1 MTKSTL
7 LAIFGGFVVAIAI
20 TLNFYFDEVE
30 EKTNDVQKTSPP
42 IKTPPSTSSK
52 IQPNKADLP
61 KKGVTLNTEASP
73 QRKVNKPSFDVVRV
87 NPDGDTVIAGRAA
100 PEAKVE
106 IFDGEKQ
113 IGEVLADKRGEW
125 VFLPSS
131 PLPPGNR
138 RLSLMMTDENDKKID
153 SENALVL
160 LVPEKGKDIAGRPT
174 QALTQ
179 PLALKVPIGDKGS
192 IEVLQKATPATKG
205 EFAIEFAVD
214 AIDYN
219 ERGKLNIVGK
229 APKEALVQLYLNEK
243 FMGRTTADDIGI
255 WGLSPADTVK
265 PGIYTLRADH
275 IQKGGKVLA
284 RREVVFARSVPL
296 TGVKPGSLVVVESG
310 NSLWRIARRTYGSG
324 FRYTVIY
331 EANKEQIKNADLI
344 FPGQVF
350 ALPSTR

>member
-30 EKTNDVQKTSPP
+30 EKKFDVQKGSPP
-42 IKTPPSTSSK
+42 IKTPPSASSK
-52 IQPNKADLP
+52 IPPYKADLP
-61 KKGVTLNTEASP
+61 KKGVTLNAEASP

-138 RLSLMMTDENDKKID
+138 KLSLMMTDENDEKID

-160 LVPEKGKDIAGRPT
+160 LVPEKGKDIAGRPS
-174 QALTQ
+174 QASTQ
-179 PLALKVPIGDKGS
+179 PLALKVPIGDEGS
-192 IEVLQKATPATKG
+192 IEVLQKATPVTNG
-205 EFAIEFAVD
+205 EFATKFAVD

-229 APKEALVQLYLNEK
+229 APKKALIQLYLNEK
-243 FMGRTTADDIGI
+243 FMGRTSADDIGI
-255 WGLSPADTVK
+255 WGLSPAGSIK
-265 PGIYTLRADH
+265 AGIYTLRADH
-275 IQKGGKVLA
+275 IQIDGKVLA

-331 EANKEQIKNADLI
+331 DANKEQIKNADLI

>member
-1 MTKSTL
+1 MKKSTL
-7 LAIFGGFVVAIAI
+7 LSIFGGLVVVIAIA
-20 TLNFYFDEVE
+20 LNFYFDETE
-30 EKTNDVQKTSPP
+30 EKE
-42 IKTPPSTSSK
+42 IKVKNSTSSNANPPIGGKLSQKGLTLKTEPTSKQK
-52 IQPNKADLP
+52 I
-61 KKGVTLNTEASP
+61 S
-73 QRKVNKPSFDVVRV
+73 KPSFDVVRI
-87 NPDGDTVIAGRAA
+87 NPGGDAVIAGRAS
-100 PEAKVE
+100 PETKVE
-106 IFDGEKQ
+106 IFDGETQ

-138 RLSLMMTDENDKKID
+138 SLSLSMTDKNDEKIG
-153 SENALVL
+153 SEKSLVL
-160 LVPEKGKDIAGRPT
+160 LVPEKGKDIAGRPSQT
-174 QALTQ
+174 LTL
-179 PLALKVPIGDKGS
+179 PLALKVPIGDKGI
-192 IEVLQKATPATKG
+192 IEVLQKSTPAKKG
-205 EFAIEFAVD
+205 VLAVEFIVD

-229 APKEALVQLYLNEK
+229 APREALVQIYLNEM
-243 FMGRTTADDIGI
+243 FLGRTTADNIGI
-255 WGLSPADTVK
+255 WGLSPADTIK

-275 IQKGGKVLA
+275 VLKSGKVLA

-296 TGVKPGSLVVVESG
+296 TGIKPGSLVVVESG

-324 FRYTVIY
+324 FSYTVIY

>member
-1 MTKSTL
+1 MIERLPVTKSTF

-30 EKTNDVQKTSPP
+30 EKASDLQ
-42 IKTPPSTSSK
+42 KTPPS
-52 IQPNKADLP
+52 NKTLP
-61 KKGVTLNTEASP
+61 IETDSPEKGVTLNKEASP
-73 QRKVNKPSFDVVRV
+73 QQKVNKPSFDVVRV

-106 IFDGEKQ
+106 IFDGKKQ

-138 RLSLMMTDENDKKID
+138 RLSLMMTDENDEKID

-160 LVPEKGKDIAGRPT
+160 LVPEKGKDIAGRPS

-179 PLALKVPIGDKGS
+179 PLALKVPIGDEGS
-192 IEVLQKATPATKG
+192 IEVLQKSIPATMG
-205 EFAIEFAVD
+205 ESVIEFAVD

-229 APKEALVQLYLNEK
+229 APKQAHVQFYLNEK
-243 FMGRTTADDIGI
+243 ILPPISSIITLKQSCYPTYLYILSTFFLIDVLPKGTKFNCLFRGIFFGKFPENLRKLLETA
-255 WGLSPADTVK
+255 
-265 PGIYTLRADH
+265 
-275 IQKGGKVLA
+275 
-284 RREVVFARSVPL
+284 E
-296 TGVKPGSLVVVESG
+296 
-310 NSLWRIARRTYGSG
+310 
-324 FRYTVIY
+324 
-331 EANKEQIKNADLI
+331 
-344 FPGQVF
+344 
-350 ALPSTR
+350 